1 MRLLQTVLL
10 LLVLI
15 APAYAIEITKYS
27 ARLEIV
33 DDHGVEEVTIAI
45 FNNQNTTI
53 SEFRYPFS
61 GKLRDVEVSGRG
73 EEELNFSVEARGE
86 RSYIITQLPKP
97 LRYGDTYEI
106 TYRYTLED
114 IVERHE
120 KIYIL
125 SVSHSLFAN
134 VKNFEFT
141 VALPP
146 GYGVVDN
153 RVSPESE
160 PTSDGRRVILRWELH
175 EPIPPELKDF
185 RVIVIYENLFQTR
198 DYIYIALLITAAL
211 IIAFLSYKYLR
222 ARGVSLRLLL
232 DRKKR
237 LEEKIE
243 ILKED
248 EQKIMKLIIE
258 NEGIDQRDIVRIT
271 GFSKTK
277 VSKILSELEKRGV
290 IRKEQVGR
298 RNKIY
303 LAKKP

>member
-10 LLVLI
+10 LLVLV

-33 DDHGVEEVTIAI
+33 GDHGEEEVTIAI

-61 GKLRDVEVSGRG
+61 GKLRDVKVSGRG

-185 RVIVIYENLFQTR
+185 RVIVIYENLFQTK
-198 DYIYIALLITAAL
+198 DYIYIALLLAATL

>member
-1 MRLLQTVLL
+1 MRFSLIVVFFLMLLT
-10 LLVLI
+10 
-15 APAYAIEITKYS
+15 PAYGLEIINYRAS
-27 ARLEIV
+27 LEIV
-33 DDHGVEEVTIAI
+33 DQLGKGEVTLTI
-45 FNNQNTTI
+45 FNDQNTTI
-53 SEFRYPFS
+53 TEFRYPFF
-61 GKLRDVEVSGRG
+61 GRPRDVEVVSG
-73 EEELNFSVEARGE
+73 EERLKFSVEKRGE
-86 RSYIITQLPKP
+86 RSYIVAFLPEP
-97 LRYGDTYEI
+97 LKFGDTYEI
-106 TYRYTLED
+106 TYRYTLD
-114 IVERHE
+114 NVVERHE

-125 SVSHSLFAN
+125 SITHSLFAN

-160 PTSDGRRVILRWELH
+160 PTSDGRRVILKWELH
-175 EPIPPELKDF
+175 EPIPPEFKDF
-185 RVIVIYENLFQTR
+185 RVIVIYENLFEAR
-198 DYIYIALLITAAL
+198 NYIYIALLIIAAA
-211 IIAFLSYKYLR
+211 IILFLTYKYLK
-222 ARGVSLRLLL
+222 AKGISVRLLL

-258 NEGIDQRDIVRIT
+258 NEGIDQRDIVKIT

-277 VSKILSELEKRGV
+277 VSKILSELEKRGA

>member
-1 MRLLQTVLL
+1 MRFSLIVVFFLVLL
-10 LLVLI
+10 T
-15 APAYAIEITKYS
+15 PAYGIEIIDYRAS
-27 ARLEIV
+27 LEIV
-33 DDHGVEEVTIAI
+33 DELGKGEVTLTI
-45 FNNQNTTI
+45 FNDQNTTI
-53 SEFRYPFS
+53 TEFRYPFF
-61 GKLRDVEVSGRG
+61 GRPRDVEVVSGG
-73 EEELNFSVEARGE
+73 ERLKFSVEKRGE
-86 RSYIITQLPKP
+86 RSYIIAFLPEP
-97 LRYGDTYEI
+97 LKFGDTYEI
-106 TYRYTLED
+106 TYRYTLD
-114 IVERHE
+114 NVVERHE

-125 SVSHSLFAN
+125 SITHSLFAN

-160 PTSDGRRVILRWELH
+160 PTSDGRRVILKWELH
-175 EPIPPELKDF
+175 EPIPPEFKDF
-185 RVIVIYENLFQTR
+185 RVIVIYENLFEAR
-198 DYIYIALLITAAL
+198 NYIYIALLIIAAA
-211 IIAFLSYKYLR
+211 IILFLTYKYLK
-222 ARGVSLRLLL
+222 AKGISVRLLL

-277 VSKILSELEKRGV
+277 VSKILSELEKRGA